1 MVKDL
6 KTKFTL
12 GVCLLVSVKL
22 TKVLILININMVV
35 MVLDLMPV
43 HNFCTK
49 GEWGKNIVIFG
60 AGNCLPQCADNRNS
74 YFSSC

>member
-1 MVKDL
+1 
-6 KTKFTL
+6 
-12 GVCLLVSVKL
+12 
-22 TKVLILININMVV
+22 

-74 YFSSC
+74 YFSSCWRTNARSPDKDTSWIQK